1 MITTGILEKQGKYL
15 SLYNSHTGFQ
25 AHLHDINLM
34 VVPYALISNI
44 QGCMKAAFKVKHFIG
59 TAAHDR

>member
-15 SLYNSHTGFQ
+15 SLYNRHTSFQ
-25 AHLHDINLM
+25 AHLVHNINLM

-44 QGCMKAAFKVKHFIG
+44 QGGMKAALKVRHFMG
-59 TAAHDR
+59 AAR